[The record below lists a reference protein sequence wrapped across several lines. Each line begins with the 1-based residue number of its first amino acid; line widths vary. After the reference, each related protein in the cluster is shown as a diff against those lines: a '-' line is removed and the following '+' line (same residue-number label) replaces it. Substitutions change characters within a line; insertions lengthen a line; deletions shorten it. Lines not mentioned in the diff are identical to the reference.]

1 MTDAKP
7 ARPFPSLALAIA
19 VALAAGIAAPAF
31 AQSAAERAEQRR
43 AKHAQ
48 KQQADQEQAQEQA
61 QPADARYPQAA
72 REEPETTA
80 SAKLSPRLQ
89 KMFDAYDE
97 DDGATVVQIADEILA
112 NPDAN
117 AYEHAIA
124 ARIAGAALLNVD
136 NARALGYIDQ
146 AVQFDGLNNNDHYES
161 MFIAAQL
168 QLQAD
173 DYAASL
179 ATIDKFLS
187 ETKSQEPEHL
197 VVKGNALYRLK
208 RYPEAAAVLEQAI
221 KASPSPDP
229 TWQQLLMGA
238 YAESGQADQAAKL
251 AEQIGGANPGDTNA
265 QLNLAATY
273 MQAGDDAKAS
283 AILEQLRSSGKLTSD
298 TDYRNLYAIYLN
310 AQGKEKQAV
319 AVINEGLEKGI
330 LKPDHGTY
338 NALAQ
343 AYWFAGDTGPAIEAY
358 QKAAPLSKDGE
369 TYLNLARALNN
380 EGRSAEARKAAEQA
394 LAKGVAKPEDAR
406 RIIANNP

>member
-1 MTDAKP
+1 MTNAKP
-7 ARPFPSLALAIA
+7 VRPFPSLALAIA
-19 VALAAGIAAPAF
+19 VALAAGIATPTF
-31 AQSAAERAEQRR
+31 AQSAMERAEQRR

-48 KQQADQEQAQEQA
+48 KQQQPEEQAQEQA
-61 QPADARYPQAA
+61 VEARYPQAT

-97 DDGATVVQIADEILA
+97 DDGDTVVQIADEILA

-124 ARIAGAALLNVD
+124 ARIAGAALLNAD
-136 NARALGYIDQ
+136 NARARGYIEK

-168 QLQAD
+168 QLQEG

-197 VVKGNALYRLK
+197 VVKGNALYRLE
-208 RYPEAAAVLEQAI
+208 RYQEAAAVLEQAI

-238 YAESGQADQAAKL
+238 YAETGQADQAARL

-273 MQAGDDAKAS
+273 MQAGDDAKAG
-283 AILEQLRSSGKLTSD
+283 AILEQLRSGGKLTSE

-310 AQGKEKQAV
+310 AEGKEKQAA

-343 AYWFAGDTGPAIEAY
+343 AYWFAGDNGPAIEAY
-358 QKAAPLSKDGE
+358 QKAAPLAKDGE

>member
-1 MTDAKP
+1 MTNANP
-7 ARPFPSLALAIA
+7 VRPTLVAAIA
-19 VALAAGIAAPAF
+19 IALAAAATAAPAF
-31 AQSAAERAEQRR
+31 AQSAMERAEQRR

-48 KQQADQEQAQEQA
+48 KQQDRQEQGQEQEQAAE
-61 QPADARYPQAA
+61 ARYPQAT

-80 SAKLSPRLQ
+80 SAKLSPKLQ

-97 DDGATVVQIADEILA
+97 DEGETVVQIADEVIA

-124 ARIAGAALLNVD
+124 ARIAGATLLNVD
-136 NARALGYIDQ
+136 NARARGYIEK

-168 QLQAD
+168 QLQEG
-173 DYAASL
+173 DYAESL

-187 ETKSQEPEHL
+187 ETGSQEPEQL
-197 VVKGNALYRLK
+197 VVKGNALYRLE
-208 RYPEAAAVLEQAI
+208 RYQEAAAVLEQAI

-238 YAESGQADQAAKL
+238 YAETGQADQAARL

-273 MQAGDDAKAS
+273 MQAGDDAKAGT
-283 AILEQLRSSGKLTSD
+283 ILEQLRSGGKLTTE

-310 AQGKEKQAV
+310 AEGKEKEAV
-319 AVINEGLEKGI
+319 AVIKEGLEKGI

-343 AYWFAGDTGPAIEAY
+343 AYWFAGDAGPAIEAY
-358 QKAAPLSKDGE
+358 QKAAPLAKDGE

-380 EGRSAEARKAAEQA
+380 EGRSADARKAAEQA